1 MTDEKKSVTL
11 QQFSARFVRRGDIFI
26 NMQQDNKTKELGT
39 KPIGE
44 LLMKYAVP
52 AVVAM
57 TASSLYNIVDR
68 IFIGRIPDVGTLS
81 LGGLAVTFPI
91 MNLSAAFGAM
101 VGVGSATMMSIKL
114 GQKDYATAERVLGN
128 LVSLNIIIGIVVGVL
143 GLIFIDPLL
152 LFFGASE
159 NTLQYAHDYMEIIL
173 YGNVVTHLY
182 LGLNSALRS
191 TGHPHVAM
199 SATIATVIINAILD
213 PLFIFSFGMG
223 IQGAACATI
232 LAQIVALIAVII
244 VLSNKRDLIHLHAGI
259 YGLKKRIV
267 KNILSIGLSP
277 FAMQLCACLVVI
289 LINQGLTKHGGDL
302 AIAAYGIVNGI
313 TFLFV
318 MVVLGICQGMQP
330 IAGFNFGAQLP
341 ERVDEVL
348 RKAIMLATIVMCGA
362 FILCE
367 FFPHY
372 PVALFTNDPALADLA
387 VSGMRIIVIMF
398 PIVGFQIVVGNFFQS
413 IGMAKR
419 SIFMSVSRQLVFL
432 APFLLIFPEL
442 WGTNGVWISIATADG
457 IATITAVIM
466 LWHFYRHRA
475 KLHVPSIRMKSAL
488 RRVFFHNRVTP

>member
-1 MTDEKKSVTL
+1 ME
-11 QQFSARFVRRGDIFI
+11 
-26 NMQQDNKTKELGT
+26 QDNKTKELGT

-101 VGVGSATMMSIKL
+101 VGVGSATLMSIKL

-232 LAQIVALIAVII
+232 LAQVVALIAVII

-289 LINQGLTKHGGDL
+289 LINHGLTKHGGDL

-330 IAGFNFGAQLP
+330 IAGFNFGAQKP

-372 PVALFTNDPALADLA
+372 PVALFTNDPELADLA
-387 VSGMRIIVIMF
+387 VSGMKIIVIMF

-432 APFLLIFPEL
+432 VPFLLIFPEL
-442 WGTNGVWISIATADG
+442 WGTDGVWISIATADG

-488 RRVFFHNRVTP
+488 RRVFFHNRVTS

>member
-1 MTDEKKSVTL
+1 MV
-11 QQFSARFVRRGDIFI
+11 SALGDIFMD
-26 NMQQDNKTKELGT
+26 MQQDNKTKELGT

-101 VGVGSATMMSIKL
+101 VGVGSATLMSIKL

-232 LAQIVALIAVII
+232 LAQVVALIAVII

-289 LINQGLTKHGGDL
+289 LINHGLTKHGGDL

-330 IAGFNFGAQLP
+330 IAGFNFGAQKP

-372 PVALFTNDPALADLA
+372 PVALFTNDPELADLA
-387 VSGMRIIVIMF
+387 VSGMKIIVIMF

-432 APFLLIFPEL
+432 VPFLLIFPEL
-442 WGTNGVWISIATADG
+442 WGTDGVWISIATADG